1 MPLVNVPGVGQLNF
15 PDGMS
20 QQDMA
25 AAIQKNYPQIHQ
37 QAAPPQQDSA
47 LKQTLMA
54 PVGALEE
61 LGKLASGAIAAPI
74 AGAAY
79 AGSAIGKALGANT
92 DPAAV
97 QSKVQNALTYQP
109 QSNSGQAADQA
120 ISGGVHAVAAPLVA
134 GAQHVGSAITSAV
147 PAAAPFVQAAPGALQ
162 AAASLIPGLKMG
174 TAAVDAAGAAR
185 AAAEANTTDAERAGY
200 KSAVD
205 HPIAAGAA
213 GQGGM
218 DALTLRNQQV
228 GNVRLGSQ
236 VGVPQGS
243 ALDAKPGGSL
253 DQAAEAPNAV
263 FNRTAQGLPTVPLSD
278 AATQQ
283 IQSAGTGDLVTHSPD
298 AQGILDTQKA
308 RLLSGDPQTGDQVV
322 NNMRT
327 LRQEGF
333 KRMGSDDIE
342 QQNLGRAQLQMANAL
357 EQHVADNLPAN
368 GDVSLDQFQQA
379 RTALAQ
385 NHALSG
391 ALVGNNVNLQAM
403 ARMQRADPGLL
414 TGEFDTAAT
423 FANQHPKVSGLA
435 NRIEVPPSFQNDI
448 GQALNSA
455 RSHDVVGRMLGAS
468 GISAWAR
475 NALTGDTAGDI
486 ANLRQTLPG
495 SNASRFAPLEP
506 QAPQAPNLTT
516 GVGANPNPSPSQP
529 LGDFAHVMSQGVEQ
543 APPQGLSAGPMGAP
557 QQGGLPFQAP
567 PESIGAKFV
576 HGGAPVSG
584 TPFGLDG
591 EPLSDHPDVAQ
602 QSGIRLGD
610 RFAGPTAQVPL
621 GNVADVMHQGRAG
634 GIMTPT
640 SSTEPQLHQG
650 PGVPEDIAARA
661 PTAPAIQHTADEDTG
676 QHIVTSPNG
685 QSLGQESGPFLLEKR
700 TDTTPDAQGKG
711 EGVARTEAL
720 IQQAEHRGLRY
731 GSDVSV
737 SPAMQRVYE
746 SALVRRGYVVGR
758 NPNAT
763 VNPETGNLVS
773 DDPRKPVYTVRT
785 PLSMALAR

>member
-61 LGKLASGAIAAPI
+61 FGKLASGAIAAPI

-79 AGSAIGKALGANT
+79 AGSAIGKAFGANT

-120 ISGGVHAVAAPLVA
+120 ISGGVHAVAAPIVA
-134 GAQHVGSAITSAV
+134 AAQHVGSAITSAV

-162 AAASLIPGLKMG
+162 AAASIIPGLKMG
-174 TAAVDAAGAAR
+174 AAAVDAAGAAR

-213 GQGGM
+213 GQGGL

-263 FNRTAQGLPTVPLSD
+263 YNRVAQGLPTVPLSD

-333 KRMGSDDIE
+333 NRMGSDDIE
-342 QQNLGRAQLQMANAL
+342 QQNLGKAQLTMANAL
-357 EQHVADNLPAN
+357 EQHVADNLPPN

-391 ALVGNNVNLQAM
+391 AMVGNNVNLQAL

-495 SNASRFAPLEP
+495 SNAGRFAPLEP
-506 QAPQAPNLTT
+506 QAPQAGPWTM

-529 LGDFAHVMSQGVEQ
+529 MGDLAHVMSQGVEQ
-543 APPQGLSAGPMGAP
+543 PPPQGLSAGPMGAP
-557 QQGGLPFQAP
+557 PQEGLPFHVP
-567 PESIGAKFV
+567 PDAFGA
-576 HGGAPVSG
+576 GG
-584 TPFGLDG
+584 
-591 EPLSDHPDVAQ
+591 LSLGDVAGQ
-602 QSGIRLGD
+602 AQE
-610 RFAGPTAQVPL
+610 PT

-746 SALVRRGYVVGR
+746 SALVRKGYVVGR

-773 DDPRKPVYTVRT
+773 DDPRKPVYVVRT
-785 PLSMALAR
+785 PLSMALAQ